1 MIDYFVCY
9 VFPALSH
16 IFCVAV
22 VLTKV
27 EEVLE
32 NWQDKLQHN
41 AASRPSETVGPVC
54 RNVPQQQQCIE
65 LEREQTKKAEIK
77 LKDMVS
83 WLTEREAHHKMYLGC
98 LEKENEDLRYTL
110 TDMQR
115 KRDQDELANN
125 IKVSKLQN
133 EIADLR
139 MQVAQL
145 SNEYKQQI
153 ISRDQQHKDE
163 ISKYK
168 CLLEDET
175 ARALQL
181 PQTKHN
187 ILGKNKKKTTE
198 KHPALIDEEEV
209 QKTKKFPE
217 LEIRKITIKRRK
229 LFQLDNETTIDIN

>member
-41 AASRPSETVGPVC
+41 AASRPSETVGPTVSTL
-54 RNVPQQQQCIE
+54 RILNTEQQQCIE

-125 IKVSKLQN
+125 IKASKFEMSKPSKHRSANQKPAVAVGFTAAIRGL
-133 EIADLR
+133 AKLR
-139 MQVAQL
+139 EFRRGTRGVPVE
-145 SNEYKQQI
+145 N
-153 ISRDQQHKDE
+153 SR
-163 ISKYK
+163 
-168 CLLEDET
+168 
-175 ARALQL
+175 
-181 PQTKHN
+181 
-187 ILGKNKKKTTE
+187 
-198 KHPALIDEEEV
+198 
-209 QKTKKFPE
+209 
-217 LEIRKITIKRRK
+217 
-229 LFQLDNETTIDIN
+229 